1 MMPSPTRSTLPW
13 LCLFFFA
20 ATALNFDELTIG
32 VGNFK
37 LSPFDLLFVTIVI
50 VKFSRL
56 GQPGAYALPSGP
68 VLLPMLLQC
77 LALAYLAA
85 TSIHPKP
92 GIVAPDIARDLR
104 IVFYLMCIPFLCY
117 KDIDSAS
124 AYALLQ
130 RTIVYS
136 GLAVTLLLLAEQ
148 VVGFSV
154 TEPLRNVRLAVWLL
168 PFSILA
174 IFFFPNTLGL
184 GPGRAYLWTLFMFLA
199 LAMSL
204 NRSQYLQ
211 LAVTVAVAAFLGRQA
226 KALQK
231 TLLLFVPA
239 IAAGM
244 VVFYMIGYV
253 EVLLDRIF
261 TVQALEYDSSYG
273 ARVEEME
280 GQMELFRQSPIF
292 GHGAGL
298 RSWVMGEE
306 GFELSTFAHNSWAFY
321 LMKFGIVGTALIMLT
336 PLSILL
342 ISLFR
347 PYGHPGLELHRRYL
361 LCCLPIYIVVD
372 SMSGGLAYAPKTAF
386 LGFMLCYSLS
396 LAANGAAVTAA
407 AEQDRVNA
415 MLTPRAAR
423 HG

>member
-1 MMPSPTRSTLPW
+1 MPAPTRSTLPW
-13 LCLFFFA
+13 LCLFLFS

-32 VGNFK
+32 AGNFK
-37 LSPFDLLFVTIVI
+37 LSPFDLLFVVI
-50 VKFSRL
+50 VMVKFGRL
-56 GQPGAYALPSGP
+56 GQPQAYALPSSP

-77 LALAYLAA
+77 LTLAYLAA
-85 TSIHPKP
+85 TSLPKP

-104 IVFYLMCIPFLCY
+104 IVLYFLSIPFLCY

-124 AYALLQ
+124 AYAALL

-136 GLAVTLLLLAEQ
+136 GLAVALLLLAEQ

-174 IFFFPNTLGL
+174 IFFFPGTLGF
-184 GPGRAYLWTLFMFLA
+184 GPGRAYLLTLFMFLA

-211 LAVTVAVAAFLGRQA
+211 LAVTVTFAAFLGNQA
-226 KALQK
+226 KALHK

-244 VVFYMIGYV
+244 AVFYVIGYMD
-253 EVLLDRIF
+253 VLLDRIF
-261 TVQALEYDSSYG
+261 TVQQLEYDSSYG

-280 GQMELFRQSPIF
+280 GQMELFRQAPVF

-298 RSWVMGEE
+298 RSWVMGEQ

-321 LMKFGIVGTALIMLT
+321 LMKFGIVGTGLIMLT
-336 PLSILL
+336 PLAIMLVSL
-342 ISLFR
+342 IR
-347 PYGHPGLELHRRYL
+347 PYAHPGLELHRRYM
-361 LCCLPIYIVVD
+361 LCCLPIYITVD

-396 LAANGAAVTAA
+396 LAANAA
-407 AEQDRVNA
+407 ATEPVVQRIRTGLGA
-415 MLTPRAAR
+415 GRTAH